1 MRSPLPRLHAV
12 RNLHA
17 MRAPTRPLA
26 FAEAPAQTAQGA

>member
-1 MRSPLPRLHAV
+1 MRSHPPRLHAV

-26 FAEAPAQTAQGA
+26 FAEAPAHTAQGA